1 MGRPSERQR
10 RREELTAAFARA
22 LAERGAGG
30 ATVAA
35 VAALA
40 GVSPGLVHHHFRD
53 KADLYESLLRSLSD
67 SFRRRS
73 AGGVSAW
80 IEGALGL
87 GPGADNVEAR
97 AWVGLLAE
105 AIPGRPSGEPSL
117 LVRLRRRVD
126 AEHQHLRHQGLDDDV
141 AAALLALTTG
151 ALVLGAVGVALPP
164 GYAARAARRFVDAVA
179 SHDGPV
185 TIS

>member
-80 IEGALGL
+80 IE
-87 GPGADNVEAR
+87 
-97 AWVGLLAE
+97 LLAE